1 MEERKGQ
8 MEVSRF
14 TVQGKVRAPVAQD
27 LAEVHWLR
35 GLGGIYP
42 TQHTQQCRP
51 FLKILPVG

>member
-1 MEERKGQ
+1 MEIKKGQ

-35 GLGGIYP
+35 GLGGYTP
-42 TQHTQQCRP
+42 LNTHSSAAHS
-51 FLKILPVG
+51 